1 MITLLHSII
10 LKIMLKDDP
19 RENRIK
25 LLINNMLRNLLIVY
39 VILS

>member
-1 MITLLHSII
+1 M
-10 LKIMLKDDP
+10 MLKGDP
-19 RENRIK
+19 RENRIN

>member
-1 MITLLHSII
+1 
-10 LKIMLKDDP
+10 MLKGDP
-19 RENRIK
+19 RENRIN

>member
-1 MITLLHSII
+1 MITLLHLII
-10 LKIMLKDDP
+10 IKMMLKGDP
-19 RENRIK
+19 RENRIN